1 MTKDKSKPSEL
12 IRSRLRTLENKYLIA
27 DGLMVSAQ
35 NKSILEGMLPS
46 VEIDFD
52 ALMTECVMLA
62 DGDALPG
69 TDATKSSV
77 MISKLEFDSRV
88 RDWLNEVGSGSK
100 PQVAV
105 GRSSSGKGVA
115 SQVFSPDDQKPP
127 AYFDNNCDESVSKY
141 SKYSTSSTKSQ
152 IEFKRKEGQVKVK
165 VATLANELET
175 KKYQYELKS
184 KLKLDKARQELELAR
199 QKLAEMQ
206 EDAEREN
213 RRREREYE
221 LEIATVEAR
230 AWQEVEHGPCGFDGS
245 DGVSPELR
253 LAYAESGNPSARG
266 VVGVSKR
273 GFSRYPSN
281 SPSSEPRAQF
291 DYYDSYNRNYNT
303 YNKDRVNDKDLV
315 LGLPERANNS
325 VERMKLYYG
334 KAPNSRGEGGDG
346 SGPSPNREGDYGDWM
361 RTGRYET
368 APKLQNYNA
377 DDGYPTPG
385 EREHM
390 DQPPY
395 QTQPNRET
403 VAPRNRS
410 YGATVANP
418 PVVHDYPPPRPEI
431 KCFDGDPLN
440 YWSFVRS
447 FDTHIAQ
454 RMSSDSAKLVYL
466 LQHCTPKVRSNL
478 EHFSRDAEM
487 GYRLAR
493 ESLFNDYGQPYIIAH
508 SCERK
513 LLECPKLKDKDPAKL
528 KTLTVLMDKCLA
540 MLVDIQEFATLN
552 SLGTIQKITEKLP
565 EQMQRDWVKWSYQ
578 TFCNYGKQAKFP
590 ELVEFV
596 RRESDEV
603 NSFYGKVFYSTK
615 RPLISSPP
623 RNKRNAVFSAAT
635 TNNDRP
641 MQSVAC
647 LFCKKS
653 HSLNKCK
660 DFTELSRRKRVEF
673 LKRNRCCF
681 RCLKVGHMLDKCS
694 EKVGCTVDGCTGKHH
709 TVLHMFVA
717 EDQRSSS
724 DSHESEKVF
733 SSVSK
738 GCSVRGPVPYFMT
751 LPVKVRCGREEVVT
765 YALLDSGSQRTFCEK
780 SLARRLNARGP
791 EKEVPL
797 TTLTSDTEGSAVNGM
812 VVSLVVSDL
821 GGKESIKIRDVL
833 TIDRIPLEARPKP
846 DLREFES
853 WSYLEG
859 VSFSEIEDKSVGI
872 LIGLDAHE
880 VFRPLETRFG
890 PDGAPDAIKTPLGWI
905 LFGAV
910 SDKREKAANSSC
922 MHVTLREQ
930 ADSYLPLEE
939 QVNSCGLDGESSR
952 EDRLSFKQMKETVKL
967 VDGHL
972 ELPLLVRNRNVRLPN
987 NRAMAENRLKSL
999 KRRLTKNKELHQRY
1013 VATMQSYIE
1022 KGFAEPLN
1030 GETEIAENIWY
1041 LPHQPVINP
1050 KKPEKLRVVFDCAA
1064 RYMGTSLNDQLM
1076 NGPHLTNTL
1085 VGVLT
1090 RFRMEQIA
1098 LVSDIEAMFHQVRV
1112 KPHDR
1117 DLLRFLWWPNG
1128 ELSRPA
1134 QPYRM
1139 KVHLFGASSSPSCA
1153 AFCLRQT
1160 VVMYGDKYSEKTA
1173 DTIRRNFYVD
1183 DCLVSCETPERAI
1196 TLIKEMMEL
1205 LKACGF
1211 RLTKWMSN
1219 HPEVNLAIPE
1229 KDRSSALTS
1238 LPLDGSVSDR
1248 VLGVHWDVGE
1258 DSFRII
1264 SNVICREATRRGILA
1279 TSHSIFD
1286 PLGFLAPVLIEPK
1299 LLLRELGDRGWDEP
1313 IGDDQSRRWKTWL
1326 ASLEY
1331 LESLKIPRCFKPAN
1345 FEGKLVYELHHFAD
1359 ASRLAYGAVSYL
1371 RIEDER
1377 GNVHCSFV
1385 IGKGHLAPTSVTTIP
1400 RLELLAAVCALRLD
1414 EILRRELEFPIG
1426 ESYFWSDSTAV
1437 LQSIYNSRKRF
1448 PVFVAN
1454 RLAEI
1459 ERKSKIASWRY
1470 VPSEINPADEVSRGV
1485 KSELFVKSSD
1495 WLQGPQFLWESRES
1509 WPKQLDK
1516 LMDLPDEF
1524 PMLERKVT
1532 VCTSLCAIENT
1543 ELPANRFIGYF
1554 STWHRLKKATAWL
1567 IRYFQYL
1574 RLKHIGGNGS
1584 SEGPLG
1590 ELCVTEL
1597 QVAEMRL
1604 VRYVQKAYFPRL
1616 YRTLLTNKTLT
1627 AIDCS
1632 KSLRKLSPRIDNE
1645 LLRVGGRINNAPVE
1659 YETRHPIILP
1669 ADSHLTRLVVNHYH
1683 ASVGHAGVRHTF
1695 CALVQRYWVETPS
1708 SVIRRVIDDC
1718 VACRKQGAKPCTQ
1731 IMAEL
1736 PLCRLQMGQSP
1747 FFLYRL

>member
-12 IRSRLRTLENKYLIA
+12 IRSRLRALENKYLIA

-127 AYFDNNCDESVSKY
+127 AHFDNNCDESVSKY

-184 KLKLDKARQELELAR
+184 KLKLDKAMQELELAR

-230 AWQEVEHGPCGFDGS
+230 AWQEVEHGLCGFDGS
-245 DGVSPELR
+245 DGVSPKLR

-273 GFSRYPSN
+273 GYSRYPSN
-281 SPSSEPRAQF
+281 SPSSEARAQF

-377 DDGYPTPG
+377 ADGYPTPG

-390 DQPPY
+390 DQPPS

-403 VAPRNRS
+403 VAQRNRS

-603 NSFYGKVFYSTK
+603 NSLYGKVFYSTK

-641 MQSVAC
+641 MQSFAC

-653 HSLNKCK
+653 HSLNKCR
-660 DFTELSRRKRVEF
+660 DFTELSRRRRVEF

-694 EKVGCTVDGCTGKHH
+694 EKVGCTVGGCTGKHH

-797 TTLTSDTEGSAVNGM
+797 TTLTSGAEGSAVNGT

-821 GGKESIKIRDVL
+821 GGKESIKIQDVL

-1313 IGDDQSRRWKTWL
+1313 INDDQLRRWKTWL

-1345 FEGKLVYELHHFAD
+1345 LEGKLVYELHHFAD

-1385 IGKGHLAPTSVTTIP
+1385 IGKGHLAPASVTTIP

-1509 WPKQLDK
+1509 WPKQLEK

-1532 VCTSLCAIENT
+1532 VYTSLSVIENT
-1543 ELPANRFIGYF
+1543 ELPTNRFIGCF

-1574 RLKHIGGNGS
+1574 RLKRIGRNES
-1584 SEGPLG
+1584 SEGPFG

-1616 YRTLLTNKTLT
+1616 YRTLLANKTLT
-1627 AIDCS
+1627 
-1632 KSLRKLSPRIDNE
+1632 
-1645 LLRVGGRINNAPVE
+1645 
-1659 YETRHPIILP
+1659 
-1669 ADSHLTRLVVNHYH
+1669 VN
-1683 ASVGHAGVRHTF
+1683 
-1695 CALVQRYWVETPS
+1695 
-1708 SVIRRVIDDC
+1708 
-1718 VACRKQGAKPCTQ
+1718 
-1731 IMAEL
+1731 
-1736 PLCRLQMGQSP
+1736 
-1747 FFLYRL
+1747 